1 MRRSL
6 TAHRA
11 ASKCAGIPGIPERAG
26 ISGARRRCSF
36 VLAGTPV
43 VSCSSLPG
51 EFLRNR
57 SFLRQQAGVGKR
69 LYMVKLY
76 SHGGRLAVLS
86 SRSNRGFGNQGSA
99 YGLRSLPPAPGPPP
113 GPVVQTKPIP
123 GGNTPPFHYSIIP
136 PSQSPR
142 CRVGRGLG
150 DVGRGELCETNPIL
164 RFLIGD
170 CGLGTNPGR
179 DATPAACRLRP
190 ARAGR
195 RNKPNLARLGQGQGR
210 DGRKMRNECKSRHTG
225 YPAIP
230 LFHHSSTPIPL
241 GVGRDE
247 TPGTWDAG
255 QSCETRRPRQ
265 KSPSWVSTR
274 VSGPISQVG
283 SVEPDFCR
291 ARQTKPICRSW
302 CE

>member
-1 MRRSL
+1 
-6 TAHRA
+6 
-11 ASKCAGIPGIPERAG
+11 
-26 ISGARRRCSF
+26 
-36 VLAGTPV
+36 
-43 VSCSSLPG
+43 
-51 EFLRNR
+51 
-57 SFLRQQAGVGKR
+57 LRQQAGVAKR

-99 YGLRSLPPAPGPPP
+99 YGLRSAASGPRASAGAGCANEANSRREYPTIPLIYHSTIPVPPVPSGAGP
-113 GPVVQTKPIP
+113 
-123 GGNTPPFHYSIIP
+123 
-136 PSQSPR
+136 
-142 CRVGRGLG
+142 RGHG
-150 DVGRGELCETNPIL
+150 TRGLCETYPVL

-170 CGLGTNPGR
+170 CGLGTDLGR
-179 DATPAACRLRP
+179 DATPAACRLWP
-190 ARAGR
+190 AQAGR
-195 RNKPNLARLGQGQGR
+195 TNKPNSQSRLCETKPNLGRMERLGGGASAEPIVRNKPNWARLGQGQGR
-210 DGRKMRNECKSRHTG
+210 DGRKMRNEYKSRHTG

-255 QSCETRRPRQ
+255 QSCETRRARQ